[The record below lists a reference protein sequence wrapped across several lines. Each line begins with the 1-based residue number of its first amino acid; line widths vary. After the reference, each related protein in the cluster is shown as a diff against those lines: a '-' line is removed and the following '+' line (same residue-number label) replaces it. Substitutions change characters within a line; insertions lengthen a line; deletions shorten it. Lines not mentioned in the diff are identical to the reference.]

1 MIQSTIAQGDEEFA
15 LINYLVVHST
25 LRLSCQLLKG
35 ARTTFSPSP
44 VYVLRCLAALCTLW
58 STQYLLFDVADET

>member
-25 LRLSCQLLKG
+25 LRLSCQPPTVSSSRGKNHI
-35 ARTTFSPSP
+35 FSKSCKCSKVLGSALYPVEYSVPS
-44 VYVLRCLAALCTLW
+44 V
-58 STQYLLFDVADET
+58 

>member
-15 LINYLVVHST
+15 LIT
-25 LRLSCQLLKG
+25 LLFTQPLDLFGCQLLKG
-35 ARTTFSPSP
+35 ARTTFFPSP